1 MFLSVIICTR
11 NRCEKLH
18 LVLNSFRT
26 INIPDG
32 LQWEVL
38 IVDNGSTDETAKI
51 CKSFLSKNTQK
62 YRYVYEGKKGK
73 SNALNRGIREAKGDI
88 LAFTDDDCI
97 VDSSWFK
104 AIMDEYN
111 SDPELKLLGGRVEL
125 YNKFDKPVS
134 LVTSRDR
141 IDLQV
146 SQSQIYDVPIIGAN
160 ISFKKEV
167 YSLIG
172 GFDVLLGPGAK
183 SGAIAEDL
191 DFVYRVCKKGLKA
204 VYSPSVIVYH
214 NHGRTTDEEIYEL
227 GYKYYAGRGSF
238 YFKHMFSDIDVA
250 KRAYWELRSRMI
262 NTVKTFRNGEPI
274 QNDMRLL
281 RAFFSGAISRL
292 IGKLRASLN

>member
-111 SDPELKLLGGRVEL
+111 SDPELKLLGGR
-125 YNKFDKPVS
+125 K
-134 LVTSRDR
+134 
-141 IDLQV
+141 
-146 SQSQIYDVPIIGAN
+146 II
-160 ISFKKEV
+160 STR
-167 YSLIG
+167 Y
-172 GFDVLLGPGAK
+172 
-183 SGAIAEDL
+183 
-191 DFVYRVCKKGLKA
+191 
-204 VYSPSVIVYH
+204 
-214 NHGRTTDEEIYEL
+214 
-227 GYKYYAGRGSF
+227 
-238 YFKHMFSDIDVA
+238 
-250 KRAYWELRSRMI
+250 KRALAE
-262 NTVKTFRNGEPI
+262 NTCKGGIYNLKNTKVK
-274 QNDMRLL
+274 
-281 RAFFSGAISRL
+281 
-292 IGKLRASLN
+292 